1 MVIAFQY
8 FLKSHLSLL
17 SLFFFTIPFVS
28 VANNN
33 YEIYEINN
41 DRVYYNLIVN
51 DNIYVSSNEGLFLIA
66 PDFKTLSL
74 FDNSLLSSVNSDFSL
89 KKSSKISFILS
100 PLELP
105 FGYDKTVTD
114 FAYFGNFLCV
124 ISKGDLLI
132 FKKNLYEFV
141 PFGSVRSLS
150 KNSIGS
156 YGRVL
161 INGKELEKINYT
173 DGQIKEFDSITF
185 ICYNGLLSVKNRKE
199 SILYD
204 NNNSKNAN
212 AVYGDIIDIFSLTK
226 TEFIVISN
234 KGIYKYD
241 LSLNEFN
248 LIYSNKSEI
257 IPIRN
262 KIESR
267 IKFSNEFHFIDENQ
281 YMVLDTNSLLVS
293 NYLDFSMD
301 IIAILEDSNDGSFF
315 YALDDKSNLFTFS
328 ATINGLQL
336 QNTKNLDIQFHTISD
351 YGDFLFLTGNSGLGI
366 FNKSIKKFYKNVII
380 DEFNKNAVF
389 KSKDEI
395 KFGSVHGFYTFYDV
409 NKFIKSSLLI
419 DYKVD
424 TKSNISIYF
433 FVGLLIFAT
442 ALILVYEYNKKPKNL
457 SNEERIIELKMY
469 ILKNLN
475 NVTLKTLSD
484 NFDMDYHALNNLQKE
499 FIPAQFIKR
508 LRQKKAKELFLK
520 NKSFVEISKITGYS
534 VTYLKKYKY
543 KFLKL

>member
-1 MVIAFQY
+1 LQFFNF
-8 FLKSHLSLL
+8 FLKSHFLL
-17 SLFFFTIPFVS
+17 LFFIHPFS
-28 VANNN
+28 SIADDN
-33 YEIYEINN
+33 YEIYQINK
-41 DRVYYNLIVN
+41 DRLYYNLIII
-51 DNIYVSSNEGLFLIA
+51 DNIYVSSNEGLFTIS

-100 PLELP
+100 PIELP

-114 FAYFGNFLCV
+114 FAYFGNFLCI

-328 ATINGLQL
+328 ATINGLQI

-395 KFGSVHGFYTFYDV
+395 KFGSVHGFYKFYDV

-442 ALILVYEYNKKPKNL
+442 ALILVYGYNKKPKNL

>member
-281 YMVLDTNSLLVS
+281 YMVLNTNSLLVS

>member
-204 NNNSKNAN
+204 NNNSKKAN
-212 AVYGDIIDIFSLTK
+212 AVYGNIIDIFSLTK
-226 TEFIVISN
+226 TEFIVISS

-262 KIESR
+262 KIEAR

>member
-1 MVIAFQY
+1 MQFFNF
-8 FLKSHLSLL
+8 FLKSHLLL
-17 SLFFFTIPFVS
+17 LFIIHPFS
-28 VANNN
+28 SIADDN
-33 YEIYEINN
+33 YEIYQINK

-51 DNIYVSSNEGLFLIA
+51 DNIYVSSNEGLFSIS
-66 PDFKTLSL
+66 PDFKTLNLS
-74 FDNSLLSSVNSDFSL
+74 DNSLLSHVNSDFSL
-89 KKSSKISFILS
+89 KKSTKIDFILS
-100 PLELP
+100 PIELP
-105 FGYDKTVTD
+105 FGYDKSVTD
-114 FAYFGNFLCV
+114 FAYFGNYLCV

-204 NNNSKNAN
+204 NNNSKKAN
-212 AVYGDIIDIFSLTK
+212 AVYGNIIDIFSLTK
-226 TEFIVISN
+226 TEFIVISS

-262 KIESR
+262 KIQAR
-267 IKFSNEFHFIDENQ
+267 IKFSNEFHFIDESQ
-281 YMVLDTNSLLVS
+281 YMVLNTKSLLVS
-293 NYLDFSMD
+293 NYLDFSMN
-301 IIAILEDSNDGSFF
+301 IVAILEDSNDGSFF
-315 YALDDKSNLFTFS
+315 YALDDKSNLLTFS
-328 ATINGLQL
+328 VTANGLQL
-336 QNTKNLDIQFHTISD
+336 QNKTKLNIQFHTISD
-351 YGDFLFLTGNSGLGI
+351 YDDFLFLTGNSGLGV
-366 FNKSIKKFYKNVII
+366 FDKSIEKLYKNVIV

-389 KSKDEI
+389 KFKDEI
-395 KFGSVHGFYTFYDV
+395 SLGSIHGFYKFNEV
-409 NKFIKSSLLI
+409 NKFVKSSLLV

-424 TKSNISIYF
+424 AKSNISIYF
-433 FVGLLIFAT
+433 FVGLLIFA
-442 ALILVYEYNKKPKNL
+442 AVLIFASVFNKKPKNL
-457 SNEERIIELKMY
+457 SNDERIIELKIY
-469 ILKNLN
+469 ILENLN
-475 NVTLKTLSD
+475 NVTLKKLSD
-484 NFDMDYHALNNLQKE
+484 NFDMDYHVLNNLRKD
-499 FIPAQFIKR
+499 FIPAQFIKS

-534 VTYLKKYKY
+534 ETYLKKYKY

>member
-1 MVIAFQY
+1 M
-8 FLKSHLSLL
+8 
-17 SLFFFTIPFVS
+17 
-28 VANNN
+28 
-33 YEIYEINN
+33 
-41 DRVYYNLIVN
+41 
-51 DNIYVSSNEGLFLIA
+51 
-66 PDFKTLSL
+66 
-74 FDNSLLSSVNSDFSL
+74 

-100 PLELP
+100 PIELP

-141 PFGSVRSLS
+141 PFGSVRSFS

-328 ATINGLQL
+328 ATINGLQI

-395 KFGSVHGFYTFYDV
+395 KFGSVHGFYKFYDV

-442 ALILVYEYNKKPKNL
+442 ALILVNGYNKKPKNL